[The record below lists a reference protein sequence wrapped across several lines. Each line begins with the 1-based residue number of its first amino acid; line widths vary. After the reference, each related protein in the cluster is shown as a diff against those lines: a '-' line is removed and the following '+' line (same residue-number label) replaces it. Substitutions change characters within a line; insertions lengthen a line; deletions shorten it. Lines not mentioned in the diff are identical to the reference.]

1 MSTPSDFKCARIR
14 RRSYPALLLI
24 LALLSACSS
33 QPPAE
38 TSQQTAIAASASPSL
53 PPAPSIEATTEA
65 TSEATIEATTE
76 ATSEPA
82 PLTTTLPL
90 ITETVTLA
98 APQPLQNTEI
108 VDRPLRNMRA
118 LTDGSRK
125 YRIALWSPGADWI
138 AATPQDGPGLDA
150 INVSSG
156 EVRAI
161 VTDTFV
167 LEPVWLDATTLLVH
181 RTAGDGDQLV
191 RVTLTE
197 QGTKS
202 DPLVTNAPPLR
213 AIGTGGGVVAF
224 STAEQLSVLSQPTR
238 QDVPLPIPA
247 LITAPAPQTEDGLT
261 VAINP
266 VVPNLESIST
276 LLVHITGARAADR
289 VTITPLSSA
298 DEGLWLPRWSR
309 DGSRLA
315 LTSIEGRIVTS
326 SRDGGERFDLG
337 PGDLPAWSP
346 DGTRLAYA
354 GTSAGLEFLDRD
366 IHLVDWRGQ
375 EPRLRLTDADEEQFF
390 TSPSWSPDGAQL
402 ACVEIDDGKI
412 YVGALPP
419 R

>member
-1 MSTPSDFKCARIR
+1 MSTPSDFKRASLRYR
-14 RRSYPALLLI
+14 VSLALLVI
-24 LALLSACSS
+24 LLLLSACSS
-33 QPPAE
+33 GPPAE
-38 TSQQTAIAASASPSL
+38 TSPQTAIAATDGPSP
-53 PPAPSIEATTEA
+53 PEQ
-65 TSEATIEATTE
+65 TIEATAE
-76 ATSEPA
+76 APSAATSDPA
-82 PLTTTLPL
+82 PTAEPLTTTLPL

-98 APQPLQNTEI
+98 SPQPLQNTEI

-125 YRIALWSPGADWI
+125 YKLALWSPGAEWI

-181 RTAGDGDQLV
+181 RTEGDGDQLV
-191 RVTLTE
+191 QVMLTD
-197 QGTKS
+197 QGIKS
-202 DPLVTNAPPLR
+202 DPLITSAPPLR
-213 AIGTGGGVVAF
+213 GINTGGSVVAF
-224 STAEQLSVLSQPTR
+224 STPEQLYVLNQPTR
-238 QDVPLPIPA
+238 QDIPLPIPA
-247 LITAPAPQTEDGLT
+247 LVTAPSPQTEDGLT

-266 VVPNLESIST
+266 LAPNLESIST
-276 LLVHITGARAADR
+276 LLVHITGGRAGESAK
-289 VTITPLSSA
+289 ITPLSNA

-309 DGSRLA
+309 DGSKLA

-326 SRDGGERFDLG
+326 SRDGGERFNLG

-375 EPRLRLTDADEEQFF
+375 EGRLRLTDAGEEQFF
-390 TSPSWSPDGAQL
+390 TSPSWSPDGTQL
-402 ACVEIDDGKI
+402 AFVEIDDGKI
-412 YVGALPP
+412 YVGALPA

>member
-1 MSTPSDFKCARIR
+1 MR
-14 RRSYPALLLI
+14 RRVALMPLVLLM
-24 LALLSACSS
+24 LLSACSS
-33 QPPAE
+33 QPP
-38 TSQQTAIAASASPSL
+38 TKINQQTGLTATVSPALS
-53 PPAPSIEATTEA
+53 PAPS
-65 TSEATIEATTE
+65 SEATIEATVEATTE
-76 ATSEPA
+76 ATAAPHSTSEP
-82 PLTTTLPL
+82 LGTMLPL

-98 APQPLQNTEI
+98 QPQPLQNTEI
-108 VDRPLRNMRA
+108 VDRPLRNLRA

-125 YRIALWSPGADWI
+125 YKLAVWSPDADWI

-181 RTAGDGDQLV
+181 RVAEDGDQLV
-191 RVTLTE
+191 QVTLTD
-197 QGTKS
+197 QGIKT
-202 DPLVTNAPPLR
+202 DPLITNAPPLR
-213 AIGTGGGVVAF
+213 GLGTGGSVVAF
-224 STAEQLSVLSQPTR
+224 STAEQLFVLNQPTR
-238 QDVPLPIPA
+238 QDIPLPLPA
-247 LITAPAPQTEDGLT
+247 LITAPSPQTEDGLI

-266 VVPNLESIST
+266 IVTNLESVTT
-276 LLVHITGARAADR
+276 LLVHITGPRAGDR
-289 VTITPLSSA
+289 ATITPLSSA

-309 DGSRLA
+309 DGSKLA
-315 LTSIEGRIVTS
+315 LTSIEGRIFS
-326 SRDGGERFDLG
+326 STPDGGERYNLG

-366 IHLVDWRGQ
+366 IHVVDWRGQ
-375 EPRLRLTDADEEQFF
+375 EARVRLTDANEEQFF
-390 TSPSWSPDGAQL
+390 TSPSWSPDGTQI

-412 YVGALPP
+412 YVGTLPA

>member
-1 MSTPSDFKCARIR
+1 M
-14 RRSYPALLLI
+14 LLVLLI
-24 LALLSACSS
+24 LLSACSS

-38 TSQQTAIAASASPSL
+38 ISQQTALPATVSPSL
-53 PPAPSIEATTEA
+53 PPAPS
-65 TSEATIEATTE
+65 SEATIEATVE
-76 ATSEPA
+76 ATTEVTAAPDATDEP
-82 PLTTTLPL
+82 LGTMLPL

-98 APQPLQNTEI
+98 QPQPLQNTEI
-108 VDRPLRNMRA
+108 VDRPLRNLRA

-125 YRIALWSPGADWI
+125 YKLALWSPDADWI

-181 RTAGDGDQLV
+181 RVAEDGDQLV
-191 RVTLTE
+191 QVTLTE
-197 QGTKS
+197 QGTET

-213 AIGTGGGVVAF
+213 AVSTGGSVWAF
-224 STAEQLSVLSQPTR
+224 STAEQLFVLNQPTR
-238 QDVPLPIPA
+238 QDIPLPLPA
-247 LITAPAPQTEDGLT
+247 LITAPSPQTEDGLT

-266 VVPNLESIST
+266 VVTNLESVTT
-276 LLVHITGARAADR
+276 LLVHITGPRAGDR
-289 VTITPLSSA
+289 ATITPLSSA

-309 DGSRLA
+309 DGSKLA
-315 LTSIEGRIVTS
+315 LTSIEGRIFS
-326 SRDGGERFDLG
+326 STPDGNERYNLG

-366 IHLVDWRGQ
+366 IHIVDWRGK
-375 EPRLRLTDADEEQFF
+375 EARLRLTDANEEQFF
-390 TSPSWSPDGAQL
+390 TSPSWSPDGTQI

-412 YVGALPP
+412 YVGTLPA

>member
-1 MSTPSDFKCARIR
+1 MSTASNFTIALR
-14 RRSYPALLLI
+14 RRVSLAIIVL

-38 TSQQTAIAASASPSL
+38 TSEQTTLPATASSSL
-53 PPAPSIEATTEA
+53 PPEPSIEATVEA
-65 TSEATIEATTE
+65 AVESTPEATTGPE
-76 ATSEPA
+76 STDA
-82 PLTTTLPL
+82 PLGTMLPL

-98 APQPLQNTEI
+98 SPQPLQNTEI
-108 VDRPLRNMRA
+108 VDRPLRNLRA

-125 YRIALWSPGADWI
+125 YKVALWSPGADWI

-181 RTAGDGDQLV
+181 RVADDGDQLV
-191 RVTLTE
+191 QVTLTE
-197 QGTKS
+197 QGIES
-202 DPLVTNAPPLR
+202 DLMVTNAPPLR
-213 AIGTGGGVVAF
+213 AVATGGSVWSF
-224 STAEQLSVLSQPTR
+224 STAEQLYVLNQPTR
-238 QDVPLPIPA
+238 QDIPLPLPA
-247 LITAPAPQTEDGLT
+247 LITAPSPQTEDGLL

-266 VVPNLESIST
+266 VVPNLESITT
-276 LLVHITGARAADR
+276 LLVHITGPRAGDR
-289 VTITPLSSA
+289 ATITPLSNA

-309 DGSRLA
+309 DGSKLA
-315 LTSIEGRIVTS
+315 LTSIEGRIFS
-326 SRDGGERFDLG
+326 STPDGSERYNLG

-346 DGTRLAYA
+346 DGARLAYA

-375 EPRLRLTDADEEQFF
+375 EARLRLTDANEEQFF
-390 TSPSWSPDGAQL
+390 TSPSWSPDGTQI

-412 YVGALPP
+412 YVGALPA